1 MGKICYFCPDFSP
14 PSAGTRRLYRH
25 VRHLNLLGYDA
36 SVVHQKKGFVL
47 TWHGYRVPVIWIE
60 DQPSFEKDDVLVFPE
75 GMSTL
80 MKETS
85 HFPCIRIAIAL
96 NWAYI
101 YSNLPRGENW
111 RDYGISHVITPSP
124 VIKDF
129 LEWSMGMSVTL
140 IANYVDLHKFS
151 YRPEKKMPKISY
163 MSRKDL
169 SGEIIRTIFERK
181 AGPHQKYQWTRLHD
195 LTENQYAAELTTS
208 ALFLATSPQEGMPT
222 SVLEAMAA
230 GCLVLGF
237 SGVGG
242 NDYLVGEGQHQNC
255 ILIENGNYPA
265 LGKKLED
272 TLETLEDNPDA
283 FLRLVTKGIETAQR
297 FQNPE
302 EEAKSLDACYGNLC
316 RPGGLSRSSRDAI
329 QQVTS

>member
-14 PSAGTRRLYRH
+14 PSAGTKRLYRH

-36 SVVHQKKGFVL
+36 RVVHQKKGFIL
-47 TWHGYRVPVIWIE
+47 NWHEYRVPVLWIE
-60 DQPSFEKDDVLVFPE
+60 DQPGFEKDDILVFPE
-75 GMSTL
+75 GMSAL
-80 MKETS
+80 MKETR

-96 NWAYI
+96 NWAYV
-101 YSNLPRGENW
+101 YSNLPKGENW
-111 RDYGISHVITPSP
+111 CDYGINHVITPSP

-129 LEWSMGMSVTL
+129 LEWSLGVNVTL
-140 IANYVDLHKFS
+140 IANYVDLHKFI
-151 YRPEKKMPKISY
+151 YRPERKLPKIAY

-169 SGEIIRTIFERK
+169 SGEILRTIFERK
-181 AGPHQKYQWTRLHD
+181 AGPHHKFQWARLHD
-195 LTENQYAAELTTS
+195 LTENQYAAELTSS

-230 GCLVLGF
+230 GCLILGY

-242 NDYLVGEGQHQNC
+242 NDYLVGEGHHQNC

-272 TLETLEDNPDA
+272 TLMILQNNPDA
-283 FLRLVTKGIETAQR
+283 FQRLITNGIETAQR
-297 FQNPE
+297 FQDPE
-302 EEAKSLDACYGNLC
+302 EEANSLDAFYSHLC
-316 RPGGLSRSSRDAI
+316 RLGSVSRPPTEAI
-329 QQVTS
+329 QCG

>member
-25 VRHLNLLGYDA
+25 VHHLNCLGYDA
-36 SVVHQKKGFVL
+36 KVVHQKKGFHL
-47 TWHGYRVPVIWIE
+47 TWHGYRVPMLWIE
-60 DQPSFEKDDVLVFPE
+60 DQPGFGKDDVLVFPE

-80 MKETS
+80 MRETRR
-85 HFPCIRIAIAL
+85 FPCTRIAIAL

-101 YSNLPRGENW
+101 YSNLPKGENW
-111 RDYGISHVITPSP
+111 CDYGISHVITPSQ

-129 LEWSMGMSVTL
+129 LEWSMGIKVTL
-140 IANYVDLHKFS
+140 IANHVDLYKFT
-151 YRPEKKMPKISY
+151 YRPDKKLPKISY

-169 SGEIIRTIFERK
+169 SGEILRTIFEKKEGR
-181 AGPHQKYQWTRLHD
+181 HQKFQWVRLHD
-195 LTENQYAAELTTS
+195 MTENRYAAELTTS
-208 ALFLATSPQEGMPT
+208 VVFLATSPQEGMPT

-242 NDYLVGEGQHQNC
+242 NDYMVGDGPHQNC

-265 LGKKLED
+265 MGKKLED
-272 TLETLEDNPDA
+272 VLKILGDDPTA
-283 FLRLVTKGIETAQR
+283 FHRVIEKGLETAQR
-297 FQNPE
+297 FSHSE
-302 EEAKSLDACYGNLC
+302 EEANSLDHFYSTLC
-316 RPGGLSRSSRDAI
+316 PTEDLSQPFKEAMRSS
-329 QQVTS
+329 